1 MAKPRVLII
10 DDAATV
16 RAFHRHLLEGM
27 DLEVDEAVNGVEGL
41 EKALRQ
47 PFDLWLVD
55 VNMPTMDGI
64 RFLFM
69 ARQNDR
75 IRDVPAIMITTESE
89 LRDKTQALENG
100 ANLFLVKPV
109 DPDVFRSR
117 VAVML
122 GRRAA

>member
-10 DDAATV
+10 DDATTV
-16 RAFHRHLLEGM
+16 RAYHRHLLEAM
-27 DLEVDEAVNGVEGL
+27 DLDVDEAVNGVEAL

-55 VNMPTMDGI
+55 VNMPTMDGVQ
-64 RFLFM
+64 FLFM

-89 LRDKTQALENG
+89 VRDKTRALETG

-109 DPDVFRSR
+109 DPDTFQSR